1 MKKFLFLKLSTKK
14 FLLSS
19 LRAFFGPKR
28 GLTLIELLVFS
39 AIFAIVMAV
48 FISVLVSTTRIQAKQ
63 YALAEVNNQSL
74 FILRTIERL
83 VAQSSLVDIPAGVT
97 TSSLKLRMADSSSD
111 PTYIYLSGG
120 VIYVKYTDGG
130 SPEPLNSSRVNVASL
145 SFAKRPNSPGHDS
158 VNVSFTVEYGASN
171 IQHKFAQALDTTVAR
186 VSAATFD
193 SNLIPSSTATYNL
206 GVTGQIWNSVNNI
219 IYFSGSN
226 VGIGVS
232 NPAQTLEIN
241 GGLRL
246 NTTATKPTCSSSQ
259 RGTFWVTQ
267 SGAGVKDAVE
277 VCVKNASDTY
287 SWFAIY

>member
-1 MKKFLFLKLSTKK
+1 MRKFLFDLNILKNLICQ
-14 FLLSS
+14 
-19 LRAFFGPKR
+19 RR

-39 AIFAIVMAV
+39 AIFAIVMAT
-48 FISVLVSTTRIQAKQ
+48 FISVLVSTTRIQSKQ
-63 YALAEVNNQSL
+63 YALAEVNSQSL
-74 FILRTIERL
+74 FTLRTIERL
-83 VAQSSLVDIPAGVT
+83 VAQSSLVDIPVGQA
-97 TSSLKLRMADSSSD
+97 TSSLKLRMPDSSSD

-120 VIYVKYTDGG
+120 VVYVKYTDSG
-130 SPEPLNSSRVNVASL
+130 SPEPLTSSRVNVSSL
-145 SFAKRPNSPGHDS
+145 SFVRRPNSPGHDS
-158 VNVSFTVEYGASN
+158 VNVSLVVEYVTSN
-171 IQHKFAQALDTTVAR
+171 PQHQFSQALSTAVSR

-232 NPAQTLEIN
+232 GPTQTLEIN
-241 GGLRL
+241 GGMRL
-246 NTTATKPTCSSSQ
+246 NTTASKPTCSSSQ

-267 SGAGVKDAVE
+267 SGAGTKDSVE

-287 SWFAIY
+287 TWFAIY